1 VESLEALPLLV
12 LAVLTPSELTWKS
25 KTGLVMAKERIGFIG
40 LGIMGSPMCRNIL
53 NAGFPL
59 VVNDVATAPME
70 ALAKLGAA
78 TAASPAELA
87 READILITCL
97 PNADIVEQVVTGE
110 NGILAGSTAGQV
122 YVDMTTN
129 YPPVS
134 VALAERLAGHG
145 IGMLDAPVSGGSGG
159 AEAGTL
165 SIMCGG
171 ATAVFD
177 RCMPVFEAMG
187 QRITLMGESV
197 GMGGYAKLTNQIMV
211 SIHFASLAEAL
222 VFAAKAGLDMK
233 KLIPALEAGW
243 ANSTVLN
250 VKAPQILARDF
261 TPVGTVAVQHKD
273 LSYIT
278 RSMEDMGIDLPFC
291 GQIKAMYEQ
300 LIDQGKSGIDQ
311 MALIH
316 LFEAMAGV
324 EVKA

>member
-1 VESLEALPLLV
+1 
-12 LAVLTPSELTWKS
+12 
-25 KTGLVMAKERIGFIG
+25 MAKERIGFIG
-40 LGIMGSPMCRNIL
+40 LGIMGNPMCRNIL
-53 NAGFPL
+53 KAGFPL
-59 VVNDVATAPME
+59 VVNDISTEAME
-70 ALAKLGAA
+70 ALGQWGASS
-78 TAASPAELA
+78 AASPAEVA
-87 READILITCL
+87 RQSDIIITCL
-97 PNADIVEQVVTGE
+97 PNADIVEHVVGGD
-110 NGILAGSTAGQV
+110 NGILAGASGGQV

-134 VALAERLAGHG
+134 EALAKRLAGDG
-145 IGMLDAPVSGGSGG
+145 IDMLDAPVSGGSAG

-171 ATAVFD
+171 APGVFD
-177 RCMPVFEAMG
+177 RCRPVFEAMG

-197 GMGGYAKLTNQIMV
+197 GAGGYAKLTNQIMV

-250 VKAPQILARDF
+250 VKAPRILARDF

-273 LSYIT
+273 LTYIS

-300 LIDQGKSGIDQ
+300 LIDQGKSDIDQ

-316 LFEAMAGV
+316 LFEKMAGV

>member
-1 VESLEALPLLV
+1 
-12 LAVLTPSELTWKS
+12 
-25 KTGLVMAKERIGFIG
+25 MAQERIGFIG
-40 LGIMGSPMCRNIL
+40 LGIMGTPMCRNIL
-53 NAGFPL
+53 KAGFPL
-59 VVNDVATAPME
+59 VVNDVLAAPME

-87 READILITCL
+87 RQTDIIITCL
-97 PNADIVEQVVTGE
+97 PNADIVEQVVTGAD
-110 NGILAGSTAGQV
+110 GILTGASAGQV

-134 VALAERLAGHG
+134 VAMAERLAAQG
-145 IGMLDAPVSGGSGG
+145 IAMLDAPVSGGSGG

-171 ATAVFD
+171 APAVFD
-177 RCMPVFEAMG
+177 RCQPVLEAMG

-197 GMGGYAKLTNQIMV
+197 GAGGYAKLTNQIMV
-211 SIHFASLAEAL
+211 SIHFASIAEAL
-222 VFAAKAGLDMK
+222 VFAAKAGLDMN

-250 VKAPQILARDF
+250 VKAPRILARDF
-261 TPVGTVAVQHKD
+261 TPIGTVAVQHKD
-273 LSYIT
+273 LNYIT

-291 GQIKAMYEQ
+291 SQIKAMYEE
-300 LIDQGKSGIDQ
+300 LIEQGKSGVDQ

-316 LFEAMAGV
+316 LFEKMAGV